1 MLTTVRRDM
10 LDKSISGDKIF
21 GGTINWIDGLYTDYL
36 RVPHSG
42 STGTGSI
49 DGENFVIGSNHR
61 IASVQANNVHAAYWL
76 GLRNEASG
84 GGPGT
89 DFSLFAQRAG
99 VGVEF
104 KIKDRAGAVRVELN
118 TNTKKN
124 YMLDKFIVG
133 GSSELD
139 PTVKLESPSALLGIT
154 KWDTAYGTTSYLG
167 DAFANDDNDASQS
180 LRDLFTW
187 VYVLLDH
194 FTEYEMIKEPWITLG
209 ILTTNE
215 AGQLTHIDTSEI
227 TVDNWAYL
235 QSLDQ
240 NIGTGD
246 APLFEGIHIG
256 AQGPGDLFENFLE
269 DYKEWLDQDVQIKF
283 YSGASTYITVNVHM
297 DIIKSGKIVLINIHP
312 TDAGPD
318 IIMTNGATPRNGTI
332 KISIDPSL
340 YASILINYHIIYSG
354 GLTNGVFYIY
364 NDDSIV
370 YSKLLPPTSE
380 DGSEMIWIG
389 PMSDTNYSLGSNKVL
404 RIPSFSISYIVR

>member
-104 KIKDRAGAVRVELN
+104 KIKDKAGAVRVELN

-154 KWDTAYGTTSYLG
+154 KWNTAYGTTSYLG

-227 TVDNWAYL
+227 TVDNWTYL

-269 DYKEWLDQDVQIKF
+269 DYKEWIGKDAVASLDTLDVNIKVDIIKCGKMVTLDV
-283 YSGASTYITVNVHM
+283 YRSGASNNISFTNSTGFSITALNIWIPI
-297 DIIKSGKIVLINIHP
+297 DIEE
-312 TDAGPD
+312 
-318 IIMTNGATPRNGTI
+318 
-332 KISIDPSL
+332 
-340 YASILINYHIIYSG
+340 ILIDNNIVTWPGIFKSFNFINDNNITPCLISPPYANGEGVGIWLVNLSNIILAS
-354 GLTNGVFYIY
+354 T
-364 NDDSIV
+364 
-370 YSKLLPPTSE
+370 KLL
-380 DGSEMIWIG
+380 I
-389 PMSDTNYSLGSNKVL
+389 L
-404 RIPSFSISYIVR
+404 PSFYISYIIKY

>member
-104 KIKDRAGAVRVELN
+104 KIKDKAGAVRVELN

-154 KWDTAYGTTSYLG
+154 KWNTAYGTTSYLG

-227 TVDNWAYL
+227 TVDNWTYL

-269 DYKEWLDQDVQIKF
+269 DYKEWIGKDAVASLDTLDVNIKVDIIKCGKMVTLDV
-283 YSGASTYITVNVHM
+283 YRSGASNNISFTNSTGFSITALNIWIPI
-297 DIIKSGKIVLINIHP
+297 DIEE
-312 TDAGPD
+312 
-318 IIMTNGATPRNGTI
+318 
-332 KISIDPSL
+332 
-340 YASILINYHIIYSG
+340 ILIDNNIVTWPGIFKSFNFINDNNITPCLISPPYANGEGVGIWLVNLSNIILAS
-354 GLTNGVFYIY
+354 T
-364 NDDSIV
+364 
-370 YSKLLPPTSE
+370 KLL
-380 DGSEMIWIG
+380 I
-389 PMSDTNYSLGSNKVL
+389 L
-404 RIPSFSISYIVR
+404 PSFSISYIIK

>member
-209 ILTTNE
+209 TLTANE

-227 TVDNWAYL
+227 TVDNWTYL

-269 DYKEWLDQDVQIKF
+269 DYKEWIGKDAVASLDTLDVNIKVDIIKCGKMVTLDV
-283 YSGASTYITVNVHM
+283 YRSGASNNISFTNSTGFSITALNIWIPI
-297 DIIKSGKIVLINIHP
+297 DIEE
-312 TDAGPD
+312 
-318 IIMTNGATPRNGTI
+318 
-332 KISIDPSL
+332 
-340 YASILINYHIIYSG
+340 ILIDNNIVTWPGIFKSFNFINDNNITPCLISPPYANGEGVGIWLVDLSNIILAS
-354 GLTNGVFYIY
+354 T
-364 NDDSIV
+364 
-370 YSKLLPPTSE
+370 KLL
-380 DGSEMIWIG
+380 I
-389 PMSDTNYSLGSNKVL
+389 L
-404 RIPSFSISYIVR
+404 PSFSISYIIK

>member
-104 KIKDRAGAVRVELN
+104 KIKDKAGAVRVELN

-154 KWDTAYGTTSYLG
+154 KWNTAYGTTSYLG

-209 ILTTNE
+209 TLTTNE

-227 TVDNWAYL
+227 TVDNWTYL

-269 DYKEWLDQDVQIKF
+269 DYKEWIGKDAVASLDTLDVNIKVDIIKCGKMVTLDV
-283 YSGASTYITVNVHM
+283 YRSGASNNISFTNSTGFSITALNIWIPI
-297 DIIKSGKIVLINIHP
+297 DIEE
-312 TDAGPD
+312 
-318 IIMTNGATPRNGTI
+318 
-332 KISIDPSL
+332 
-340 YASILINYHIIYSG
+340 ILIDNNIVTWPGIFKSFNFINDNNITPCLISPPYANGEGVGIWLVNLSNIILAS
-354 GLTNGVFYIY
+354 T
-364 NDDSIV
+364 
-370 YSKLLPPTSE
+370 KLL
-380 DGSEMIWIG
+380 I
-389 PMSDTNYSLGSNKVL
+389 L
-404 RIPSFSISYIVR
+404 PSFSISYIIK

>member
-154 KWDTAYGTTSYLG
+154 KWNTAYGTTSYLG

-227 TVDNWAYL
+227 TVDNWTYL

-269 DYKEWLDQDVQIKF
+269 DYKEWIGKDAVASLDTLDVNIKVDIIKCGKMVTLDV
-283 YSGASTYITVNVHM
+283 YRSGASNNISFTNSTGFSITALNIWIPI
-297 DIIKSGKIVLINIHP
+297 DIEE
-312 TDAGPD
+312 
-318 IIMTNGATPRNGTI
+318 
-332 KISIDPSL
+332 
-340 YASILINYHIIYSG
+340 ILIDNNIVTWPGIFKSFNFINDNNITPCLISPPYANGEGVGIWLVNLSNIILAS
-354 GLTNGVFYIY
+354 T
-364 NDDSIV
+364 
-370 YSKLLPPTSE
+370 KLL
-380 DGSEMIWIG
+380 I
-389 PMSDTNYSLGSNKVL
+389 L
-404 RIPSFSISYIVR
+404 PSFSISYIIK

>member
-42 STGTGSI
+42 SFGTGSI

-154 KWDTAYGTTSYLG
+154 KWNTAYGTTSYLG

-227 TVDNWAYL
+227 TVDNWTYL

-269 DYKEWLDQDVQIKF
+269 DYKEWIGKDAVASLDTLDVNIKVDIIKCGKMVTLDV
-283 YSGASTYITVNVHM
+283 YRSGASNNISFTNSTGFSITALNIWIPI
-297 DIIKSGKIVLINIHP
+297 DIEE
-312 TDAGPD
+312 
-318 IIMTNGATPRNGTI
+318 
-332 KISIDPSL
+332 
-340 YASILINYHIIYSG
+340 ILIDNNIVTWPGIFKSFNFINDNNITPCLISPPYANGEGVGIWLVNLSNIILAS
-354 GLTNGVFYIY
+354 T
-364 NDDSIV
+364 
-370 YSKLLPPTSE
+370 KLL
-380 DGSEMIWIG
+380 I
-389 PMSDTNYSLGSNKVL
+389 L
-404 RIPSFSISYIVR
+404 PSFSISYIIK